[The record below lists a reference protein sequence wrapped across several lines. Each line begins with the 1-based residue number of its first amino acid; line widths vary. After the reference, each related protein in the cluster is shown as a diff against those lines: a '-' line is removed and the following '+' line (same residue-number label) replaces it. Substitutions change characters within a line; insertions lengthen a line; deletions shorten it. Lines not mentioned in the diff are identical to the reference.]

1 MTLNHEFRNFAS
13 MLRYFVAKRS
23 LLSDFE
29 KSVRQLKEP
38 EQGIFRAAV
47 REYPAFQKNW
57 NVLICPNKNDTTLG
71 FLVSEEM
78 RCETTVLYFENDR
91 LFDASKNV
99 EVRLSSLKYGTVG
112 IFEVFGRNSESV
124 QKIIKKLEMSTHLQ
138 FGDSLTFVQVEV
150 YSGHLKRQFSV
161 MTLDEIRTILKEMGV
176 YKRKIDSIINA
187 IRI

>member
-1 MTLNHEFRNFAS
+1 MKAKQAFMNFAS
-13 MLRYFVAKRS
+13 MLMYFAAKKS
-23 LLSDFE
+23 QNKDFDQLL
-29 KSVRQLKEP
+29 RQLKEP

-78 RCETTVLYFENDR
+78 RCKTTVLYFENDC

-138 FGDSLTFVQVEV
+138 FGDSLTFVQIEE
-150 YSGHLKRQFSV
+150 YSVRLKRQFSV
-161 MTLDEIRTILKEMGV
+161 MTLDEIQTILKEMGV
-176 YKRKIDSIINA
+176 SEGKIDSIINA